1 MKENYKQDK
10 NYSKQGRNYDKKDRN
25 SEKQN
30 RNYDRQDRNYDDQ
43 VEGRNAVLE
52 LLESGKDINKIFITK
67 GERHGSINKIIAIA
81 KEKRV
86 IIVEKDKKQ
95 MEEIAST
102 RKLSR
107 SNCNSS
113 TIRIL

>member
-1 MKENYKQDK
+1 MKENYKKDK
-10 NYSKQGRNYDKKDRN
+10 KSYGKKGRNYDKLDRN
-25 SEKQN
+25 FEKQN
-30 RNYDRQDRNYDDQ
+30 TDYGRQDRNYDDQ

-113 TIRIL
+113 TI